1 MDPFTPK
8 SMLLAPHPA
17 MARGSGNDM
26 FDRYQVIHLN
36 EHRVRKQA
44 HEGCRESDSM
54 LYIAANTNIPVPK
67 VNDTKL
73 DAEDGFSYIVME
85 YVLGRSL
92 EDAWMKLSPDQRG
105 TQGPHLLPNDNHI
118 IHFAHSDLSPQ
129 NILVDEG
136 GRITAII
143 DWDILRM
150 RMDFPRE
157 RKMLDHPRY
166 FQSIFPPKYKQNFS
180 ALAYLAHFE
189 PLVPGSLP
197 LNPFPTVGRMEIG
210 YHVQMKLSEVGL
222 GFGESPCGTNPGT
235 GIHAEH
241 SLYDPHFI

>member
-8 SMLLAPHPA
+8 GMLLAPHPA

-26 FDRYQVIHLN
+26 FDRYQVIHLI

-73 DAEDGFSYIVME
+73 DAEDSFSYIVME
-85 YVLGRSL
+85 YTENELNNFL
-92 EDAWMKLSPDQRG
+92 AHNAEG
-105 TQGPHLLPNDNHI
+105 TQGPHLLRNDNHI
-118 IHFAHSDLSPQ
+118 IHFAHGDLSPR

-150 RMDFPRE
+150 RMDFPRK
-157 RKMLDHPRY
+157 RKMPDHPRY

-210 YHVQMKLSEVGL
+210 
-222 GFGESPCGTNPGT
+222 
-235 GIHAEH
+235 
-241 SLYDPHFI
+241 